1 MTKREAKE
9 ILTNAIMNGDISV
22 NGGLLD
28 DYSIKQIKEALLMA
42 TVSLTDNE

>member
-22 NGGLLD
+22 NGGLFGRLF
-28 DYSIKQIKEALLMA
+28 
-42 TVSLTDNE
+42 N